1 MIQTCNGEGDS
12 KMSYLEFPVQVA
24 ADGYGCDW
32 HPSAATHA
40 KMATLLTAELK
51 TRLGW

>member
-1 MIQTCNGEGDS
+1 MAT
-12 KMSYLEFPVQVA
+12 VA
-24 ADGYGCDW
+24 I
-32 HPSAATHA
+32 PSGKTHA

>member
-1 MIQTCNGEGDS
+1 M
-12 KMSYLEFPVQVA
+12 L
-24 ADGYGCDW
+24 GYDW
-32 HPSAATHA
+32 DLSPATNA

>member
-1 MIQTCNGEGDS
+1 
-12 KMSYLEFPVQVA
+12 MSYLEFPVQVA